1 MRLTMLL
8 AGGLSGFR
16 SAGPRRKGLAPLIVA
31 GALTALAA
39 LVAVT
44 TAASAQVLPAAPAP
58 PAPPVPAAEGRR
70 LVEEKAGTLATR
82 DGLRLKL
89 VTDLGNVHI
98 STNGS
103 GQVSYRVRLET
114 DSREPE
120 AQNLLR
126 QYALAAHTSPAGVE
140 LTGQAPWHNFR
151 GRLWVNYE
159 VSMPRTYNLD
169 VLTQAGNVE
178 TQDID
183 GRVTLVTS
191 GGNITAGRVGGPEAA
206 GTRLETQGGHIS
218 VEEVNGELRA
228 FTAGGHINAANVQ
241 GDAVLRSG
249 GGHIRA
255 GTIRGTA
262 QLETRGGNI
271 SVQRAGADVTATTDG
286 GQIDFGEGAG
296 SIRARTGGGGIRI
309 LRVAGPTQL
318 VTSGGSI
325 FLTKVQGAV
334 RASTA
339 AGTITAWFTP
349 EGNLFGASQLES
361 RQGDIAVYL
370 PRELPVTIEATIE
383 MADEHRIDADP
394 SFPLKVSYL
403 DSGAGGRAVRGECA
417 LNGGGQVLRLKT
429 VAGNIRLKFS
439 DTEPQIRLNQQQ
451 MEQLRR
457 RLELQQRLFEHLR
470 QHGQQ
475 LQAQIEQQVEH
486 IEKQLQQAE
495 GRERQAGRLEDWARK
510 LEEIWWGGL
519 RVNADKQQ
527 QKLVHSVR
535 PVYPD
540 AAKQAGIEG
549 TVRLKA
555 IIAKDGTVQ
564 DLKVLSGDPALVNA
578 AAEAVRQWRYQPTL
592 LEGKPVSVVTTVTVE
607 FRLNSKPPDEL

>member
-1 MRLTMLL
+1 
-8 AGGLSGFR
+8 
-16 SAGPRRKGLAPLIVA
+16 
-31 GALTALAA
+31 
-39 LVAVT
+39 
-44 TAASAQVLPAAPAP
+44 
-58 PAPPVPAAEGRR
+58 
-70 LVEEKAGTLATR
+70 LVEEKTGALATR

-126 QYALAAHTSPAGVE
+126 PYVLTARTSPAGVE

-151 GRLWVNYE
+151 GRLWVNFE
-159 VSMPRTYNLD
+159 VSVPRNYNLH

-183 GRVTLVTS
+183 GRVSLVTS

-206 GTRLETQGGHIS
+206 GARLETQGGHIT
-218 VEEVNGELRA
+218 VEDANGDLRA
-228 FTAGGHINAANVQ
+228 FTAGGHISAANVQ

-262 QLETRGGNI
+262 QLETEGGNI
-271 SVQRAGADVTATTDG
+271 SVQRAGADVTATTGG
-286 GQIDFGEGAG
+286 GQIDFGEAAG
-296 SIRARTGGGGIRI
+296 SIRARNGSGGIRI
-309 LRVAGPTQL
+309 LRVVGPTQL
-318 VTSGGSI
+318 ETSGGSI
-325 FLTKVQGAV
+325 FLTKVQGTV
-334 RASTA
+334 HASTA
-339 AGTITAWFTP
+339 AGTITAWLTP
-349 EGNLFGASQLES
+349 DGKLFEASQLES
-361 RQGDIAVYL
+361 GQGDIAVYL
-370 PRELPVTIEATIE
+370 PRELPVNIEATIE
-383 MADEHRIDADP
+383 MADNHRIDADP
-394 SFPLKVSYL
+394 SFPLKLSYL

-429 VAGNIRLKFS
+429 VAGDIRLKFS

-457 RLELQQRLFEHLR
+457 RLELQQQRLLEHLR

-475 LQAQIEQQVEH
+475 LQAQIEQQVQH

-495 GRERQAGRLEDWARK
+495 GPGGEAGRLEEWARR
-510 LEEIWWGGL
+510 LEEIWWGSL
-519 RVNADKQQ
+519 RVDADRQQ

-555 IIAKDGTVQ
+555 TIAKDGTVQ

-578 AAEAVRQWRYQPTL
+578 AVEAVRQWRYQPTL
-592 LEGKPVSVVTTVTVE
+592 LEGRPVSVITTVTVE
-607 FRLNSKPPDEL
+607 FRLK

>member
-1 MRLTMLL
+1 MRLAMLRRAMML
-8 AGGLSGFR
+8 AARGLSRFR
-16 SAGPRRKGLAPLIVA
+16 SAGPMRTGLAALIAA
-31 GALTALAA
+31 GAFPALAA

-44 TAASAQVLPAAPAP
+44 TAASAQVPPAAPAP
-58 PAPPVPAAEGRR
+58 PTPPVPAAEGLR
-70 LVEEKAGTLATR
+70 LVEEKTGTLATR

-98 STNGS
+98 SAKGS

-126 QYALAAHTSPAGVE
+126 QYVLTARTSPAGVE
-140 LTGQAPWHNFR
+140 LTGQAPWHNSR
-151 GRLWVNYE
+151 GRFWVNYE
-159 VSMPRTYNLD
+159 VSVPRNYNLE

-183 GRVTLVTS
+183 GHVSLVTS

-206 GTRLETQGGHIS
+206 GARLETQGGHIT

-228 FTAGGHINAANVQ
+228 FTAGGHISAANVQ
-241 GDAVLRSG
+241 GDALLRSG

-262 QLETRGGNI
+262 QLETGGGNI

-286 GQIDFGEGAG
+286 GQIDLGEAAG
-296 SIRARTGGGGIRI
+296 SIRARNGSGGIRI
-309 LRVAGPTQL
+309 LRVVGPTQL
-318 VTSGGSI
+318 ETSGGSI

-334 RASTA
+334 HASTA
-339 AGTITAWFTP
+339 AGAITAWLTP
-349 EGNLFGASQLES
+349 AGKLFEASQLES
-361 RQGDIAVYL
+361 GQGDIAVYL

-383 MADEHRIDADP
+383 MADDHRIDADP
-394 SFPLKVSYL
+394 SFPLKLSYL
-403 DSGAGGRAVRGECA
+403 DSSAGGRAVRGECA

-429 VAGNIRLKFS
+429 VAGDIRLKFS
-439 DTEPQIRLNQQQ
+439 DTEPQIHLNQQQ

-457 RLELQQRLFEHLR
+457 RLELQQQRLLEHLR
-470 QHGQQ
+470 QHEQQ
-475 LQAQIEQQVEH
+475 LQAQIEQQVQH
-486 IEKQLQQAE
+486 IEKQLRQAE
-495 GRERQAGRLEDWARK
+495 GRERQAGRLEEWARK
-510 LEEIWWGGL
+510 LEEIWRGSL
-519 RVNADKQQ
+519 RADADRQQ

-578 AAEAVRQWRYQPTL
+578 AVEAVRQWRYQPTL
-592 LEGKPVSVVTTVTVE
+592 LEGKPVSVITTVTVE
-607 FRLNSKPPDEL
+607 FRLK